1 MPGSPLPTVLVR
13 LLCSSWC
20 SIARGLHKFNKLS
33 EVKSSKNPEKLLL
46 NIFVGKKF
54 VENIVKFRHATSLQK
69 LVIDATSTTKCFTE
83 SNSFRQTQQQ
93 NITSHF
99 YQIKLHVLRFFIL
112 RLSILI
118 HFHIRRLNLV
128 KNINFGLEQ
137 KKIFWAHWKTV
148 FRVTE
153 HFCIKWTFWK
163 NAFFCP
169 KNAFFW

>member
-20 SIARGLHKFNKLS
+20 SIARGLHKFDKLS

-46 NIFVGKKF
+46 NIFVGKKV
-54 VENIVKFRHATSLQK
+54 VENIVKFRHAASLQK

-118 HFHIRRLNLV
+118 HVHIVHIRPFIICSICVNTLSFWV
-128 KNINFGLEQ
+128 K
-137 KKIFWAHWKTV
+137 
-148 FRVTE
+148 
-153 HFCIKWTFWK
+153 
-163 NAFFCP
+163 
-169 KNAFFW
+169 